1 VRRITVHGTRETCG
15 TLLAALDAWATS
27 SRRRWRMSQVVGF
40 SHVALACGMPD
51 LNPWE
56 GFSLRTASRHVEG
69 AEVLGEAAA
78 ELAAA
83 GGTALVTAMVTDGWE
98 SFKARFARLLG
109 RGNAEETEAVAV
121 QLDETQAMLVAR
133 VGADLE
139 RARAEQQLAWRIRLG
154 DALER
159 QPAAENELRPLIAEI
174 QAFAQAPA
182 VSIVQ
187 NVTGFDRAQQAV
199 QGQGNQVN
207 TFGSQDG

>member
-1 VRRITVHGTRETCG
+1 
-15 TLLAALDAWATS
+15 
-27 SRRRWRMSQVVGF
+27 M
-40 SHVALACGMPD
+40 
-51 LNPWE
+51 
-56 GFSLRTASRHVEG
+56 
-69 AEVLGEAAA
+69 LGEAAA

-133 VGADLE
+133 VGAALE

-159 QPAAENELRPLIAEI
+159 QPGAENELRPLIAEI
-174 QAFAQAPA
+174 QAFAQAPS
-182 VSIVQ
+182 VSIEQ
-187 NVTGFDRAQQAV
+187 NVTGFDHAQQAV

-207 TFGSQDG
+207 TFGSQDE